1 MMEDGKQIFFFKFR
15 NTAVVPRVGSGELKI
30 RTSWSYCFLF
40 TGLSSQTKK
49 ALYIVVCPL

>member
-15 NTAVVPRVGSGELKI
+15 NTAVVPCVGSGELKI